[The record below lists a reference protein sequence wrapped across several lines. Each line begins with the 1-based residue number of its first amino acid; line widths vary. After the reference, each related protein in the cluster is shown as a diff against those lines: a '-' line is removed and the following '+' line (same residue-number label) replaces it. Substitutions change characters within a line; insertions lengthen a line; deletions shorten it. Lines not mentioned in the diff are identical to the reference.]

1 MRCRFGLLIAVV
13 MSASILFGQSNG
25 KAEQLFEKGM
35 NALKGTG
42 VSHNPTSAI
51 DLLRQSAD
59 LGYAPAQV
67 ALGYFSDVGVVV
79 VSDQGQA
86 AQWYRRAADQNDR
99 LAEWLLGRLYYASSG
114 VPRDVDGAAKS
125 FKRAADQGDAFGE
138 YLLGEIELEKHNY
151 TNAAALLRK
160 ASEQGLPQ
168 AQWQYGKLLKEGQG
182 TKLDKF
188 EAYVWLLI
196 SFDAGVTA
204 ASNDLAALEADLGS
218 TQLERAKARARELQ
232 RSVTRSV
239 VARGCTGWDGEFSA
253 IPTPPPPDVQRFCR

>member
-1 MRCRFGLLIAVV
+1 

-99 LAEWLLGRLYYASSG
+99 LAEWLLGRLYYASSA

-138 YLLGEIELEKHNY
+138 YLLGEIELGKTQLYERCS
-151 TNAAALLRK
+151 TPEEGVGAGASASPMAIRE
-160 ASEQGLPQ
+160 ASEGR
-168 AQWQYGKLLKEGQG
+168 
-182 TKLDKF
+182 T
-188 EAYVWLLI
+188 
-196 SFDAGVTA
+196 
-204 ASNDLAALEADLGS
+204 
-218 TQLERAKARARELQ
+218 RHKARQ
-232 RSVTRSV
+232 IRSVRV
-239 VARGCTGWDGEFSA
+239 VADQLRCGSHRGLE
-253 IPTPPPPDVQRFCR
+253 